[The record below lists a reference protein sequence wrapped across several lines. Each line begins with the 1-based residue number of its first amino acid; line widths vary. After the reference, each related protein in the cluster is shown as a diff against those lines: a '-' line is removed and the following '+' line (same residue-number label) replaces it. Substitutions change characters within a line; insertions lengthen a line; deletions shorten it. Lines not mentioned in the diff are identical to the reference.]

1 MLKFFKR
8 QGNNKFNEWLND
20 ILKNDLPKGIIAI
33 NFNLY
38 EDSNNKWSI
47 ELIGSSVFDE
57 NNDDWACNEVFTT
70 RDNPFILVKESD
82 WKAIEIIFK
91 NLVEEYLKYG
101 KYANKLKKYTAIGI
115 GFVDGDLSI
124 LYKN

>member
-20 ILKNDLPKGIIAI
+20 ILKNDLPKGIKAI

>member
-1 MLKFFKR
+1 MFRFFKR
-8 QGNNKFNEWLND
+8 QENNKFNQWLND
-20 ILKNDLPKGIIAI
+20 ILKNDLPKGIKAI

-38 EDSNNKWSI
+38 EDGNNKWSI
-47 ELIGSSVFDE
+47 ELIGSSIFDE

-101 KYANKLKKYTAIGI
+101 KYASKLKKYTAIGI

-124 LYKN
+124 LYRN